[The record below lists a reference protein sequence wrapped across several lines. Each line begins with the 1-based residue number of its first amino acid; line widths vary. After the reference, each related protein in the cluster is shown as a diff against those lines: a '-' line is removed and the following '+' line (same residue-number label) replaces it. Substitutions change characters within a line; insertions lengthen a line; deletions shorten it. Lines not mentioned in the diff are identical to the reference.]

1 MFRNERKF
9 IKELLTESDKDTVT
23 RLIDSF
29 KLPVLLRRTL
39 IEMYVDGL
47 EIKQVA
53 FDRNVDERTIKRQH
67 AKALDLCEERAK
79 ARLLMS
85 L

>member
-23 RLIDSF
+23 QLIDSF

-47 EIKQVA
+47 EIKQIA

>member
-39 IEMYVDGL
+39 IEMYVDDL
-47 EIKQVA
+47 EIKQIA
-53 FDRNVDERTIKRQH
+53 FDRNVDERTVKRQH

>member
-9 IKELLTESDKDTVT
+9 IKELLTESDKETT
-23 RLIDSF
+23 KSLIDSF
-29 KLPVLLRRTL
+29 KLPVLLSRTL

-47 EIKQVA
+47 KIKQIA
-53 FDRNVDERTIKRQH
+53 YNRNVDERTIKRDH
-67 AKALDLCEERAK
+67 AKALDMCEERAK
-79 ARLLMS
+79 IKLLMS

>member
-9 IKELLTESDKDTVT
+9 IKELLTESDKETIKA
-23 RLIDSF
+23 LIASF
-29 KLPVLLRRTL
+29 KLPLLLSKTL
-39 IEMYVDGL
+39 TELYVDGL
-47 EIKQVA
+47 EIKQIA
-53 FDRNVDERTIKRQH
+53 YNNNVDDRTIKRYH

-79 ARLLMS
+79 AKLLMS

>member
-39 IEMYVDGL
+39 IEMYVDDL
-47 EIKQVA
+47 EIKQIA
-53 FDRNVDERTIKRQH
+53 FNRNVDERTVKRQH

>member
-29 KLPVLLRRTL
+29 KLPLLLRRTL

-47 EIKQVA
+47 EIKQIA
-53 FDRNVDERTIKRQH
+53 FNRNVDDRTIKRQH

>member
-9 IKELLTESDKDTVT
+9 IKELLTESDKETIKS
-23 RLIDSF
+23 LIDSF
-29 KLPVLLRRTL
+29 KLPVLLNKTL

-47 EIKQVA
+47 EIKQIA
-53 FDRNVDERTIKRQH
+53 YERNVDDRTIKRQH

>member
-9 IKELLTESDKDTVT
+9 IKELLTESDEETT
-23 RLIDSF
+23 RSLIDSF
-29 KLPVLLRRTL
+29 KLPVLLNKTL

-47 EIKQVA
+47 EIKQIA
-53 FDRNVDERTIKRQH
+53 YERNVDDRTIKRQH

-79 ARLLMS
+79 NRLLMS

>member
-47 EIKQVA
+47 EIKQIA

-67 AKALDLCEERAK
+67 AKALDLCEERVK

>member
-47 EIKQVA
+47 EIKQIA

>member
-9 IKELLTESDKDTVT
+9 IKELLTESDKDTVI

-29 KLPVLLRRTL
+29 KLPLLLRRTL

-47 EIKQVA
+47 EIKQIA
-53 FDRNVDERTIKRQH
+53 FDRCVDDRTIKRQH